1 MKKELVVRKN
11 IYTGKEHKLI
21 WSGTGKLYEFK
32 PAEDWM
38 PVYLNY
44 WNDEEH
50 DTRTIESL
58 DSDGFGFP
66 LRVGDIVD
74 NMEVAAILDIDDKIC
89 VVFK

>member
-1 MKKELVVRKN
+1 MKKELVVRRN

-21 WSGTGKLYEFK
+21 WSGTGKLYYFQ

-38 PVYLNY
+38 PIYLNY

-50 DTRTIESL
+50 GRRTIQSL

-66 LRVGDIVD
+66 LCVGDIVD
-74 NMEVAAILDIDDKIC
+74 NMEVGAILEVDDKIC
-89 VVFK
+89 VMFK

>member
-50 DTRTIESL
+50 GTRTIESL

-74 NMEVAAILDIDDKIC
+74 NIEVAAILDIDDKIC
-89 VVFK
+89 VIFK